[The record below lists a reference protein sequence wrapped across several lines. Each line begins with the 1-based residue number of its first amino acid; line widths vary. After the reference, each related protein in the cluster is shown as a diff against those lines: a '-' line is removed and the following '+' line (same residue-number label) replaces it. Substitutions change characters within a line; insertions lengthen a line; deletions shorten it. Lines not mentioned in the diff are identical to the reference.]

1 MAGSKMAGTTVT
13 GTKTPIKPFLKW
25 AGGKRQ
31 LLTEI
36 KKQLPEDFASYTYYE
51 PFAGG
56 GAVLF
61 ELQPQKAVINDSNS
75 QLMIAYNAIMDNVE
89 GLITLLREHEINY
102 SKDYYYQIRN
112 IDRDPLRF
120 SKLSNVEKAAR
131 TIFLNRTCFNG
142 LYRVNS
148 KGFFNVPSGKFPG
161 GKYKNPIICNEG
173 NLRLISKYLNSGS
186 ITILNKDF
194 EEAVSGADKNSFIYF
209 DPPYYSQDKT
219 GFTKYQAD
227 DFCESSQERLRNLIM
242 EMTKQGIKCLLSNSD
257 TEYIRNSYKNG
268 FFQIITVQAK
278 RAINSNPMG
287 RGNVS
292 ELLIKNWY

>member
-1 MAGSKMAGTTVT
+1 MAGSKA
-13 GTKTPIKPFLKW
+13 PIKPFLKW

-36 KKQLPEDFASYTYYE
+36 KKQLPEDFDSYTYYE

-89 GLITLLREHEINY
+89 DLIALLREHEKNY

-112 IDRDPLRF
+112 IDRAPLQF

-148 KGFFNVPSGKFPG
+148 KGHFNVPSGKFPA
-161 GKYKNPIICNEG
+161 GKYKNPIICNEE
-173 NLRLISKYLNSGS
+173 NLHLISSYLNSGS
-186 ITILNKDF
+186 ITILNMDF
-194 EEAVSGADKNSFIYF
+194 EEAVSGADKNSFVYF
-209 DPPYYSQDKT
+209 DPPYYSKDKT

-227 DFCESSQERLRNLIM
+227 DFGESSQERLRDLIIK
-242 EMTKQGIKCLLSNSD
+242 MTGQGIKCLLSNSD
-257 TEYIRNSYKNG
+257 TEYIRDLYNSN
-268 FFQIITVQAK
+268 FFHIMVVQAK

-292 ELLIKNWY
+292 ELLIKNWK